1 MDRRAVYDI
10 GGRVEAGARSPQ
22 AQGSQHRWMT
32 LLSLIAVALASAQRT
47 PQAIARWV
55 REHRD
60 ELFAALPPSVSRLPE
75 RRHHPACAG
84 TAGCRRVGTGVGR
97 LPSAVR
103 APARQRLRPHQR
115 PLQGV
120 AIDGKAV
127 RGVGR
132 DGHPCHLVSL
142 VQHGDA
148 TVLGQVEV
156 ALKRDERSAVPA
168 LLEGRDLH
176 GKGVTLDALHTLR
189 STARQIRAQSGHYL
203 MIVKKN
209 QAALY
214 EYLDML
220 FTLPAH
226 PADHEVWE
234 TVGPSTEKG
243 HGRLETRSLTCGNAH
258 IEDVD
263 WPDVQQVVRREC
275 ERIVLKTGKRS
286 CEVTLCDG
294 EHDARRGGS
303 SDHRSGCGA
312 AIGRLRIRLHYV
324 RDVTFGEDAGH
335 AAQGNTAQ
343 VLAALRNGLLTLFR
357 QCPLALDTRCS
368 RALWCLGRSRVCA
381 THAPSSGMNGTFRS
395 CCVWFVRAQPGA
407 HKPYT
412 IESCSRH
419 SHTRNR
425 H

>member
-1 MDRRAVYDI
+1 MDRAQYTTLVDVLNQIPDYRKRK
-10 GGRVEAGARSPQ
+10 GR
-22 AQGSQHRWMT
+22 QHRSLT
-32 LLSLIAVALASAQRT
+32 LLSLITMALASAQRT

-60 ELFAALPPSVSRLPE
+60 ELFTALPPNVSRLPSG
-75 RRHHPACAG
+75 A
-84 TAGCRRVGTGVGR
+84 TLRRVLAR
-97 LPSAVR
+97 LDIAALEQALAAFHPPP
-103 APARQRLRPHQR
+103 APAPAPTPTPA

-132 DGHPCHLVSL
+132 SGHPCHLVSL

-176 GKGVTLDALHTLR
+176 GKVVTLDALHTLR
-189 STARQIRAQSGHYL
+189 PTARQIRAQNGHYL

-226 PADHEVWE
+226 PADQEVWQ
-234 TVGPSTEKG
+234 TVGPTTEKG
-243 HGRLETRSLTCGNAH
+243 HGRLETRSLTCGSAH
-258 IEDVD
+258 IEDID

-275 ERIVLKTGKRS
+275 ERVIVKTGKCA
-286 CEVTLCDG
+286 CEVTYGLVSLRP
-294 EHDARRGGS
+294 EEA
-303 SDHRSGCGA
+303 GA
-312 AIGRLRIRLHYV
+312 AAIERLWRGHWTIENRLHYV
-324 RDVTFGEDAGH
+324 RDVSFGEDAGH
-335 AAQGNTAQ
+335 AAHGTTAHA
-343 VLAALRNGLLTLFR
+343 LAALRNGLLLLFR
-357 QCPLALDTRCS
+357 QAHWPSVPDALAHYGAS
-368 RALWCLGRSRVCA
+368 VARAAALIGLEVK
-381 THAPSSGMNGTFRS
+381 T
-395 CCVWFVRAQPGA
+395 
-407 HKPYT
+407 
-412 IESCSRH
+412 
-419 SHTRNR
+419 
-425 H
+425 